1 MYKYLVLIFCLMI
14 LISCNQNTSG
24 IRFENDYIVV
34 SGMLYGGE
42 YITQENPIFIGKTID
57 ISNGNLLDFYYSDAE
72 VKIIEDSTGKSIN
85 LEFFIQN
92 QGNKVLIGYYDPTE
106 SFLIDFG
113 KTYNLIAYVN
123 DDSVWAS
130 TKIPDDF
137 SILPNEGFT
146 YNPEADFPQ
155 MIYDDI
161 DNQYP
166 VQISVKEGIET
177 VLYEEY
183 YCLESWYNAYYI
195 QDMFEEKPETES
207 DYEDSMTGY
216 PRKAISYGRYLPKI
230 VDNEFLI
237 RIPFVK
243 SGFTFYGKH
252 QVTLSLIDNN
262 YFYYLYKTQGYF
274 QGGVNNGIGY
284 FGSASRKKLYTN
296 IIE

>member
-1 MYKYLVLIFCLMI
+1 
-14 LISCNQNTSG
+14 
-24 IRFENDYIVV
+24 
-34 SGMLYGGE
+34 
-42 YITQENPIFIGKTID
+42 
-57 ISNGNLLDFYYSDAE
+57 
-72 VKIIEDSTGKSIN
+72 
-85 LEFFIQN
+85 
-92 QGNKVLIGYYDPTE
+92 
-106 SFLIDFG
+106 
-113 KTYNLIAYVN
+113 
-123 DDSVWAS
+123 
-130 TKIPDDF
+130 
-137 SILPNEGFT
+137 
-146 YNPEADFPQ
+146 

-237 RIPFVK
+237 KIPFVK